1 MVLGAPVGSLFSYS
15 INMLLGLELGNYFGK
30 WEGYLVGVSLVTLVG
45 LMIGTREGCFAGLIL
60 GVSLGSPLESKKSGS
75 ELPATILGAPLG
87 LWFVYEVVSCL
98 C

>member
-1 MVLGAPVGSLFSYS
+1 MGRIFGWSFACNTGS
-15 INMLLGLELGNYFGK
+15 
-30 WEGYLVGVSLVTLVG
+30 